1 MTLQRHPAL
10 SVLER
15 GSATALLERPVFQRV
30 GPSTDFVACAEGLAL
45 WYVEFRAGRRPAEQ
59 LRTLVSGA
67 LLRRMRGRAA
77 ERQQTLDI
85 DPIVRTLVQRSS
97 ADQVEAVVLVRR
109 GPRVGAVAVSFA
121 RTERGWIITDL
132 TAPEDGEAPAGRS
145 RRAHHGFDEKPC
157 DVREKF
163 R

>member
-10 SVLER
+10 AALDL

-30 GPSTDFVACAEGLAL
+30 GSSTDFVACAEALAR

-59 LRTLVSGA
+59 LRTMVSGA

-77 ERQQTLDI
+77 ERQHTLEI
-85 DPIVRTLVQRSS
+85 DPIVRTVVQRPS

-109 GPRVGAVAVSFA
+109 GPRVGAVTVSFA

-132 TAPEDGEAPAGRS
+132 TAPEDGEAPAGRT
-145 RRAHHGFDEKPC
+145 RRAHHGFGEETF
-157 DVREKF
+157 DVREEL